1 MNEPRPPVITRPLTG
16 ATVTVGSRELLE
28 LEVDGNPTPT
38 VEWYH
43 DGKLV
48 AESRT
53 LRTYFDGRVA
63 FLKIYRAQIGHAGSY
78 VCRVSNKH
86 GTVES
91 SAFLT
96 VEEQLCPHVPNMPV
110 FIQKLEDVTVDKR
123 LIILELLPKLQYT
136 GVALYFDYKYARF
149 AY

>member
-1 MNEPRPPVITRPLTG
+1 MYKPSFVVLALPYIRIAPSTSRGPSRCASPLPTYTTNEPRPPVITRPLTG

-53 LRTYFDGRVA
+53 LRTILRLQGT
-63 FLKIYRAQIGHAGSY
+63 SY
-78 VCRVSNKH
+78 N
-86 GTVES
+86 
-91 SAFLT
+91 
-96 VEEQLCPHVPNMPV
+96 
-110 FIQKLEDVTVDKR
+110 
-123 LIILELLPKLQYT
+123 Y
-136 GVALYFDYKYARF
+136 
-149 AY
+149 